1 MPFWQI
7 NEIPAMCISLKRRE
21 DRWLKFSGQP
31 VIRELPNLQRHEATD
46 GKTLDIATDKRI
58 LLSTKRNILKKQ
70 RRSHEELDSPG
81 GVGCAL
87 SHIAI
92 WQEMVQRQVPITLVI
107 EDDAALPNDFA
118 AQANTIINKSPTLQ
132 DPQSWDLWILAAKTI
147 GPTPVESDPLVQEI
161 TSFTG
166 TIAYVITL
174 RGATKLLE
182 HALPVHCHID
192 KYMCILKE
200 LQPMRYL
207 ITPSFSFYQLGVD
220 ASDIIQQGGCRICD
234 IPTDFDKT
242 QTLVNK
248 TTLNNLESIRT
259 VFVLSVAFG
268 AGYLLYRRFGGKAD

>member
-1 MPFWQI
+1 MPLWRI

-21 DRWLKFSGQP
+21 DRWLKFRGQP
-31 VIRELPNLQRHEATD
+31 AIRDLPNLQRHEATD

-87 SHIAI
+87 SHISI
-92 WQEMVQRQVPITLVI
+92 WQQMVQRQIPILLVI
-107 EDDAALPNDFA
+107 EDDASLPNDFV
-118 AQANTIINKSPTLQ
+118 QKTNDLISKSPTLQ
-132 DPQSWDLWILAAKTI
+132 DPQSWDLWLLATKPQGITEI
-147 GPTPVESDPLVQEI
+147 KGDPLVQEI
-161 TSFTG
+161 KHFTG

-200 LQPMRYL
+200 LQPMKYL

-220 ASDIIQQGGCRICD
+220 SSDIIQQGTCRICD
-234 IPTDFDKT
+234 VPTDFDKT
-242 QTLVNK
+242 HALISK
-248 TTLNNLESIRT
+248 TVLNNLESIKT
-259 VFVLSVAFG
+259 IFVLSIAFG
-268 AGYLLYRRFGGKAD
+268 TGYIIYKRMGGKAF